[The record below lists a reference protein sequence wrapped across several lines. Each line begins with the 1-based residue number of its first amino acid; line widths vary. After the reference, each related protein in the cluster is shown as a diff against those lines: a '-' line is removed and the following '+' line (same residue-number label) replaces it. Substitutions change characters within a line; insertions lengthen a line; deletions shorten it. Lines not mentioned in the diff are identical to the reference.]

1 MQAEEADDSTLFR
14 DVEDSLKRQIAEMR
28 RRVEEQ
34 RERNRQEELDLR
46 GKFDQE
52 RSKFI
57 LKALILKKGLN
68 DVEGMRGE
76 TAKLAEIDLMK
87 VEKVLEE
94 ETTLRTERL
103 NRQIRQLTLLQGL
116 FQPTPLVYR
125 NLLQQSRYRNPPLRP
140 LEDSP
145 FPSPPLFP
153 MDSSAASQSFPSL
166 FEVRKTQI
174 LPTRLA
180 AEGRAAGVW
189 DLVGRYIGELKGKM
203 GNSDDSQCRIEVED
217 ERHSESI
224 VGISVIEVEDERRPE
239 SVMSGK
245 GESGQEIS
253 EILPN
258 PDQSSGNS
266 NITPEFDPTNY
277 HFSPQISILELTFQE
292 GNTEEEN
299 RVAILNSSLVHSHP
313 ELAMNQGD
321 MSNADL
327 SLASLSSDQLIQSEE
342 VQKQPVQREEIRV
355 RRGVWR
361 CWRCCFGRH

>member
-1 MQAEEADDSTLFR
+1 MQAEEADDSTLFS
-14 DVEDSLKRQIAEMR
+14 DIEDSLKRQIAEMR

-68 DVEGMRGE
+68 DVEGTRAE

-103 NRQIRQLTLLQGL
+103 NRQIRQLSLLQGL

-125 NLLQQSRYRNPPLRP
+125 NLLQQSRYRNPPL
-140 LEDSP
+140 EDSP
-145 FPSPPLFP
+145 LPSPPLFP

-166 FEVRKTQI
+166 FDVRKTQI

-180 AEGRAAGVW
+180 AEGRAVGVW
-189 DLVGRYIGELKGKM
+189 DLVGKYIVELKGKL
-203 GNSDDSQCRIEVED
+203 GNSEDSQCRIEIED

-224 VGISVIEVEDERRPE
+224 VGISVIEVEDERRAE

-245 GESGQEIS
+245 GEW
-253 EILPN
+253 
-258 PDQSSGNS
+258 
-266 NITPEFDPTNY
+266 
-277 HFSPQISILELTFQE
+277 
-292 GNTEEEN
+292 
-299 RVAILNSSLVHSHP
+299 
-313 ELAMNQGD
+313 LA
-321 MSNADL
+321 
-327 SLASLSSDQLIQSEE
+327 
-342 VQKQPVQREEIRV
+342 
-355 RRGVWR
+355 
-361 CWRCCFGRH
+361 